1 MSTTSKSVVTTTR
14 KAGSS
19 SSSSLSS
26 QLLLLIIFLSGFNH
40 HPTLAFSSV
49 SRPSSTSTPS
59 TSTSSLKMSA
69 DTPTVLPD
77 FKTSEEYVSY
87 MESVSSLPK
96 GFATGTADGTFI
108 SQEAPGLGYLK
119 IRATV
124 IHLTD
129 GPTDNW
135 AACFTSNK
143 VRAFPSFFS
152 LPSFVCVCVCV
163 CVLVMDCRNAKK
175 ARMTN
180 FGRWDGMGRDRDWM
194 DRIL

>member
-1 MSTTSKSVVTTTR
+1 MSTTSKSTVVTTR

-19 SSSSLSS
+19 SSLSSLSS
-26 QLLLLIIFLSGFNH
+26 LLLLLVIFLSGFNH

-49 SRPSSTSTPS
+49 ARPSLSTP

-77 FKTSEEYVSY
+77 FKTVEEYVSY
-87 MESVSSLPK
+87 METVSALPK

-143 VRAFPSFFS
+143 VRCCFLHPFHSI
-152 LPSFVCVCVCV
+152 PSFVCIRACVRV
-163 CVLVMDCRNAKK
+163 GNGLKK
-175 ARMTN
+175 CKYSKN
-180 FGRWDGMGRDRDWM
+180 YEV
-194 DRIL
+194 